1 MGPAQ
6 WVCGTIRDVTHAPH
20 LSATVHIRL
29 LAGHATDGHPVFEVL
44 PALSRDSSLFEL
56 VGSPGLV
63 LGCAAGDTLRVG
75 EDGRFEVVQQRA
87 V

>member
-29 LAGHATDGHPVFEVL
+29 LASHATDGHPVFEVL